1 MYGSCSQKK
10 QHSPSRRDQIQRNR
24 RKNLIRLQLQW
35 ELCEAGY
42 PVSVDGV
49 FGSKTKTALQKF
61 QISCEL
67 RPDGI
72 AKFEELGKISL
83 SPGSFHV

>member
-1 MYGSCSQKK
+1 M
-10 QHSPSRRDQIQRNR
+10 RW
-24 RKNLIRLQLQW
+24 LQW

-42 PVSVDGV
+42 PISIDGV
-49 FGSKTKTALQKF
+49 FGSETKTALQKF

-67 RPDGI
+67 CPDGI
-72 AKFEELGKISL
+72 AKFEELEKISL